1 MRIKRRFFMIPILVA
16 LLFCLTA
23 IPFGYA
29 DIVSLPID
37 LSGGMPAQADG
48 FRSDTEYKDDSI
60 HVRLEE
66 GYAFDTPYWAA
77 YVTLSNA
84 FQLRTAAAG
93 SFQSGRCMPS
103 TALAKRVNAILAI
116 NGDYFSYISDGYL
129 IRQGEMYRNLP
140 PAPRDTLLI
149 DENGD
154 FHIVVS
160 ATAEKLEAYKDIR
173 IINSFNFGPALVV
186 DGIAIEKFTDRNDAA
201 FEARQRVMIA
211 QTGPLEYLC
220 VVTEGPLERNSKGL
234 TLPEFAQLTASFNVK
249 NAYNLDGG
257 YSSAMIFRNIKINA
271 PGNSNHRDI
280 NDIIYFASAC
290 TSPEESKK

>member
-1 MRIKRRFFMIPILVA
+1 MRINHQILIALILVFT
-16 LLFCLTA
+16 LCCLTA

-29 DIVSLPID
+29 DIVTLPID
-37 LSGGMPAQADG
+37 LSGGMPADSDG
-48 FRSDTEYKDDSI
+48 YLSDTEYKDESI
-60 HVRLEE
+60 HVKLEK
-66 GYAFDTPYWAA
+66 GVAFDTPYWAA

-84 FQLRTAAAG
+84 SQLRTAAAG
-93 SFQSGRCMPS
+93 SFQTGRCMPS

-160 ATAEKLEAYKDIR
+160 ATAQKLAAFKDMH
-173 IINSFNFGPALVV
+173 IINSFNFGPALVK
-186 DGIAIEKFTDRNDAA
+186 DGIAAEKFADRNDAA

-220 VVTEGPLERNSKGL
+220 IVTEGPLERNSKGV
-234 TLPEFAQLTASFNVK
+234 TLPEFAQLAASFNVK

-257 YSSAMIFRNIKINA
+257 YSSALIFRNQKINA
-271 PGNSNHRDI
+271 PGNTNHRDI
-280 NDIIYFASAC
+280 NDIIYFASAYIP
-290 TSPEESKK
+290 PEESKK

>member
-1 MRIKRRFFMIPILVA
+1 MRIKRRVFMIFIFAAILC
-16 LLFCLTA
+16 CLTA
-23 IPFGYA
+23 IPVGYA

-37 LSGGMPAQADG
+37 LTGGMPAQADG
-48 FRSDTEYKDDSI
+48 YRSDMEYKDESI
-60 HVRLEE
+60 HVWLES

-77 YVTLSNA
+77 HVTLSNA
-84 FQLRTAAAG
+84 SQLRSAAAG

-149 DENGD
+149 DDNGD

-160 ATAEKLEAYKDIR
+160 ATAEKLAAYKDMR

-186 DGIAIEKFTDRNDAA
+186 DGMAAQKFADRNDAA
-201 FEARQRVMIA
+201 FEARQRVLIA
-211 QTGPLEYLC
+211 QMGPLEYLC
-220 VVTEGPLERNSKGL
+220 IVTEGPLERNSKGL
-234 TLPEFAQLTASFNVK
+234 TLPEFAQLAASFNVK

-257 YSSAMIFRNIKINA
+257 YSSALIFRDKKINA

-280 NDIIYFASAC
+280 NDIIYFASAYVP
-290 TSPEESKK
+290 PEENKK

>member
-1 MRIKRRFFMIPILVA
+1 MRIKRRVFMIFILA
-16 LLFCLTA
+16 AILCCLTA
-23 IPFGYA
+23 IPIGYA

-37 LSGGMPAQADG
+37 LTGGMPAQADG
-48 FRSDTEYKDDSI
+48 YRSDTEYKDESI
-60 HVRLEE
+60 RVKLEN
-66 GYAFDTPYWAA
+66 GYAFGTPYWAA
-77 YVTLSNA
+77 HVTLSNA
-84 FQLRTAAAG
+84 SQLRTAAAG

-160 ATAEKLEAYKDIR
+160 ATAEKLAAYKDMR

-186 DGIAIEKFTDRNDAA
+186 DGMAAQKFADRNDAA
-201 FEARQRVMIA
+201 FEARQRVLIA
-211 QTGPLEYLC
+211 QLGPLEYLC
-220 VVTEGPLERNSKGL
+220 IVTEGPLERNSKGL
-234 TLPEFAQLTASFNVK
+234 TLPEFAQLAASFNVK

-257 YSSAMIFRNIKINA
+257 YSSALIFRDKKINA

-280 NDIIYFASAC
+280 NDIIYFASAYIP
-290 TSPEESKK
+290 PEENKK